1 MTNENEQI
9 FNEIVETHALTGDGV
24 EAVRRV
30 IESGENPN
38 VAVDFEDLKLSNR
51 DIKAVCET
59 IRACT
64 GNAPPIYWVQDLKRE
79 QLGIAK

>member
-1 MTNENEQI
+1 MTYGNELL
-9 FNEIVETHALTGDGV
+9 FNEIIETHFLTADGV

-38 VAVDFEDLKLSNR
+38 VAVGFEDLKLNNR